1 MWIFWLHL
9 VCFVD
14 ESCGI
19 EPCLGYLVFC
29 FKMTKIHNFINLCG
43 CSIETRSNFNELLD
57 GLAVSEKKL
66 QRDNE
71 LKRKLYV
78 YNMYKL

>member
-1 MWIFWLHL
+1 MWRFYLHL
-9 VCFVD
+9 VCIVD

-19 EPCLGYLVFC
+19 EPCLGYLISC
-29 FKMTKIHNFINLCG
+29 FKMTKIRNFNLCG
-43 CSIETRSNFNELLD
+43 CSIETRSNFNELPD
-57 GLAVSEKKL
+57 GLAGSEKKV

-78 YNMYKL
+78 YICGL

>member
-1 MWIFWLHL
+1 VYI
-9 VCFVD
+9 VD

-19 EPCLGYLVFC
+19 EPCLEYIVFC

-43 CSIETRSNFNELLD
+43 CSIETRSNFNELPD
-57 GLAVSEKKL
+57 GLAGSEKTA

-71 LKRKLYV
+71 LKRKLYIYIYI
-78 YNMYKL
+78 YNRYK